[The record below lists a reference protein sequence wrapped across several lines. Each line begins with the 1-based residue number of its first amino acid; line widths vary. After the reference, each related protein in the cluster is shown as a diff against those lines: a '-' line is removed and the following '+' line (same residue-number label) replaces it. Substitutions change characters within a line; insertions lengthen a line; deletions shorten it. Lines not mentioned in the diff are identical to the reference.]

1 MTIRIIDQVDLAG
14 KRVFI
19 RVDLNVPLKDGEVSD
34 DTRILAVIP
43 TVRYALDNGA
53 VRVILA
59 SHLGRPK
66 GKRIQELSLLPVSK
80 HLSQLL
86 GQEVIQGDDCVG
98 EHLSKQI
105 EAMREGQAIVLENL
119 RFHPEEEAN
128 DDGFSRALAGLADV
142 YVNDAFGTAHRAHA
156 STVGMVKYVP
166 IKAAGLLMKNE
177 IDYLDRLLLHP
188 EKPFVVALG
197 GAKVSDK
204 IGVIQNLF
212 DKASAFLIGGAMAYT
227 FLRAVGKGVGKSQ
240 VEEDKLEIAS
250 QICEQSQVKGIRL
263 LLPIDHVVVR
273 ELDLEGTTRVTTRAE
288 IPPGWA
294 GVDIGPE
301 TVRQYSREIEK
312 ASTLMWNG
320 PMGVSEIERFS
331 RGTRG
336 IAEAIAGSGSLSVV
350 GGGDTIAAVRKM
362 GFSEKM
368 THISTGG
375 GASLEFLEGKKLPGI
390 EALRNPSR

>member
-19 RVDLNVPLKDGEVSD
+19 RVDFNVPLKDSEVSD

-53 VRVILA
+53 IRVILA

-80 HLSQLL
+80 RLSQLL

-98 EHLSKQI
+98 EQLSRQI

-128 DDGFSRALAGLADV
+128 DDGFSRALAALSDV

-156 STVGMVKYVP
+156 STVGMVKYVR

-177 IDYLDRLLLHP
+177 IDYLGRLLLHP

-204 IGVIQNLF
+204 IGVIQNLL
-212 DKASAFLIGGAMAYT
+212 DKASTFLIGGAMAYT
-227 FLRAVGKGVGKSQ
+227 FLRAVGEGVGKSK
-240 VEEDKLEIAS
+240 VEEGKVEIAS
-250 QICEQSQVKGIRL
+250 QIFEQSRAKGIRL
-263 LLPIDHVVVR
+263 LLPIDHVVVK
-273 ELDLEGTTRVTTRAE
+273 EIDPEATTRVTTAAD
-288 IPPGWA
+288 IPSGWV

-301 TVRQYSREIEK
+301 TVRQYSKEIEK
-312 ASTLMWNG
+312 ARTLMWNG
-320 PMGVSEIERFS
+320 PMGVSEIEPFS

-336 IAEAIAGSGSLSVV
+336 IAEAIAGSGSLNVV

-362 GFSEKM
+362 GFSERM

-390 EALRNPSR
+390 EALRNLSP